1 MIPSGDMVKRLI
13 DHFRETVKFQG
24 IGEIPQFLLVRHP
37 DRAVVVERITA
48 GEARI
53 ECSFP
58 DDTLCVQWNWPTG
71 LFQFLKEESNADG
84 ALLIWRNDGSRDG
97 LFEAH
102 IMECK
107 KTVTSGTWEKALLQ
121 LRWTFMRIRAVAGA
135 LGVPLGR
142 VTFYTAYR
150 EENISSDSS
159 RNPVLLRLPIT
170 SQHANP
176 DNTTQRQRQ
185 LRTAWENDEISLG
198 DFEGR
203 FAHRKIELDGN
214 GNKAIALV

>member
-1 MIPSGDMVKRLI
+1 MTPSGDMVKRLV
-13 DHFRETVKFQG
+13 DHFCETVKFQG
-24 IGEIPQFLLVRHP
+24 VGEMPQFLLVRHP
-37 DRAVVVERITA
+37 DRAVVVERNTA
-48 GEARI
+48 AEARI

-97 LFEAH
+97 LFDAH

-107 KTVTSGTWEKALLQ
+107 KTITFSTWEKALVQ
-121 LRWTFMRIRAVAGA
+121 LRWTFMRLRAVAGA

-150 EENISSDSS
+150 VENISSDSS
-159 RNPVLLRLPIT
+159 RNPVLLRLSIT
-170 SQHANP
+170 SQHATP
-176 DNTTQRQRQ
+176 DNTTLRQRQ
-185 LRTAWENDEISLG
+185 LRTAWETGDISLG
-198 DFEGR
+198 DFDGR
-203 FAHRKIELDGN
+203 FAHRKIHLDEN
-214 GNKAIALV
+214 GNKAIELL